1 MSYVWLDLTDVT
13 LADEDTNSILADN
26 AKRAIQGNEAMRVDK
41 FIVKS
46 IITFNSCKLALITS
60 LHHLH
65 CLIALNCP
73 IDIISQY

>member
-1 MSYVWLDLTDVT
+1 MTQPNLTDMT

-46 IITFNSCKLALITS
+46 IITFNKLQHFETFS
-60 LHHLH
+60 TRES
-65 CLIALNCP
+65 P
-73 IDIISQY
+73 